1 MFLCTQN
8 RNSKLYFCAHKNVIA
23 YPDEVGRGRNFL
35 EAEATPE
42 RGEEV
47 QEQEEDLRGDSSPTL
62 YMNIRIVY
70 LHNCINSE
78 YIIIRI

>member
-1 MFLCTQN
+1 MC
-8 RNSKLYFCAHKNVIA
+8 FCADKTITASCTFVHTKNVIA

-47 QEQEEDLRGDSSPTL
+47 QEQEEDL
-62 YMNIRIVY
+62 
-70 LHNCINSE
+70 
-78 YIIIRI
+78 